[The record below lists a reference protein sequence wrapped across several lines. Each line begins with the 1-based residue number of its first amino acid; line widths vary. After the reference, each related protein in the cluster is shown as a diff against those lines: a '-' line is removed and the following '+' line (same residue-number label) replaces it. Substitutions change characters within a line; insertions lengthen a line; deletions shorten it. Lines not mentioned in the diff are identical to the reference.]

1 MRIDKNY
8 STVDL
13 TNEYFKIYTIKE
25 DITILQFNNT
35 AIKLDNKSF
44 EELKDKIMLSE
55 ELSES
60 LKMFQRACDKPSKGT
75 ILKELLK
82 TIDKIQDL
90 DEKVDEKYAKEYT
103 KLLEKS
109 AYPSQKEMFELQQ
122 TGNHLIKERE
132 KLKVYKE
139 RLEAQLEYGDLK

>member
-13 TNEYFKIYTIKE
+13 TNEYFKIYTRDE
-25 DITILQFNNT
+25 DIIMLQFNNT

-44 EELKDKIMLSE
+44 EELKDQIMLSE
-55 ELSES
+55 ELSGS

-82 TIDKIQDL
+82 TIDKIEDL
-90 DEKVDEKYAKEYT
+90 TREYDEKYMESRGDAGFLT
-103 KLLEKS
+103 
-109 AYPSQKEMFELQQ
+109 PSEEV
-122 TGNHLIKERE
+122 
-132 KLKVYKE
+132 KLKKELYPLHKEKNRQIAYKQK
-139 RLEAQLEYGDLK
+139 LEAQLEYGDLK